1 MEKHTE
7 GSERVCL
14 ANAVR
19 TQELVFGL
27 AVGEVIMFII
37 PFSFLNGAG
46 DSPDAQPSHRTA
58 ATNIPALT
66 KQVSSFNTWR
76 TPVPFGYAV
85 SHQETKGPI
94 TAKNKAETAWCK
106 EISLGTTAI
115 PITSLGQILQ
125 PKIAS
130 FLCLV
135 QINTSNSIQ
144 PPHFKY
150 SLPGRQEGT
159 TCLHH
164 RTEPGSVSRATRAF
178 SPPTQ
183 ETLAEL
189 FCFIFTEE
197 DEPYFVFF
205 TWGNQKITVKF
216 KVLWRA
222 ETFKSIR
229 QPKTSL

>member
-1 MEKHTE
+1 MEKRTE

-37 PFSFLNGAG
+37 PFSFLNRAG

-66 KQVSSFNTWR
+66 EQVSSFNTWR

-106 EISLGTTAI
+106 ENSLGTTAI

-150 SLPGRQEGT
+150 SLPERQEGT

-164 RTEPGSVSRATRAF
+164 RTEPGHQSLFSPRTRDVSRVVLFHFYWRRWTVF
-178 SPPTQ
+178 CILYLGQSENHCQIQSPV
-183 ETLAEL
+183 ESWN
-189 FCFIFTEE
+189 I
-197 DEPYFVFF
+197 
-205 TWGNQKITVKF
+205 
-216 KVLWRA
+216 
-222 ETFKSIR
+222 
-229 QPKTSL
+229 